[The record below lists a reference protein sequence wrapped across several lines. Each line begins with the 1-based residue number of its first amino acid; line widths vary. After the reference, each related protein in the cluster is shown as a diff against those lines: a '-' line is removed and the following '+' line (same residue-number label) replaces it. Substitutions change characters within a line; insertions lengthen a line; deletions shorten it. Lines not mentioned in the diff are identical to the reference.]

1 MKPTSCPECG
11 GPVELRVSP
20 RYEREYVCL
29 GTCGTR
35 WPKFDFELAQTAE
48 VQR

>member
-1 MKPTSCPECG
+1 MKRTCPECG

-29 GTCGTR
+29 GTCRTV
-35 WPKFDFELAQTAE
+35 WPKLDFELASAE
-48 VQR
+48 VRT